1 MIRLLVILCFP
12 LLSFGQAGDTV
23 FIKNIVGNKKST
35 KYILPIDSI
44 FTVVDGK
51 PVAFE
56 TKTDSFYIYNENEGG
71 VTYLRTTTFF
81 LSRRDMYYTNLGVD
95 SSTFCCFWIKIN
107 KKIFPIF
114 YPVGSGSFKGNKIHL
129 KVMNRSVFKNRV
141 SFVISNGGSVYFPQ
155 YVKSVKRVGDM
166 VKYKPL
172 K

>member
-12 LLSFGQAGDTV
+12 LLSFGQVGDTV

-44 FTVVDGK
+44 FTLVDGK

-56 TKTDSFYIYNENEGG
+56 TKTDSFYIYKGYGEGI
-71 VTYLRTTTFF
+71 THLRTITFF
-81 LSRRDMYYTNLGVD
+81 LPRSDMYYTNLGID
-95 SSTFCCFWIKIN
+95 SSTFCYFWIKIN

-114 YPVGSGSFKGNKIHL
+114 YPVSSGSFTGSQVHL
-129 KVMNRSVFKNRV
+129 KVVFKSFLKQRV
-141 SFVISNGGSVYFPQ
+141 FFIISNGGSVYFPQ